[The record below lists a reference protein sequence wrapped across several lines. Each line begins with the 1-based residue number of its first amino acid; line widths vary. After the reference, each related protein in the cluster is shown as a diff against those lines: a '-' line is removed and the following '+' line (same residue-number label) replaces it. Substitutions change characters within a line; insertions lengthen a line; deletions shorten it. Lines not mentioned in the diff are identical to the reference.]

1 MLLPL
6 LSLSALWGFVL
17 NLTMGDA
24 QSLLRANTLYR
35 TLGVTS
41 TDLGLQLQAER
52 VRSAETLTT
61 RKLTSV
67 LSAQR
72 ARTDRS
78 VTDFKLA
85 VMEAGGSVG
94 DDLRLPLGTLE
105 SALGR
110 LGAIR
115 ADIDGGLSSR
125 LAGLNEYN
133 RILDAIFTLYDHLV
147 SVSDLTIFQQASSLQ
162 AMGMAR
168 EYIAREHA
176 LIIGALADRRLTAPE
191 VSAFTE
197 YAASRKF
204 LHARGLAGLDVTL
217 RRPYEQVFASE
228 PFQTFATMEA
238 RIIKTGSPPPTA
250 EGWTAAV
257 DKLTARLDQ
266 LGSSSAG
273 VLAAR
278 TSEAATSTIV
288 KISIAGGL
296 GLIAVLAS
304 IIISVRFGRRL
315 AGELAGL
322 RTAAIELSQ
331 SRLPDIVERLR
342 KGEDVDVRKE
352 AKAIKVHGSA
362 EITDVARAFG
372 SVQRTAVTAA
382 VGQAAMRRGVG
393 QVFLNLAR
401 RKQGLLHRQL
411 SLLDAMQRRTHDPD
425 RLEELFR
432 LDHLTTR
439 MRRHAESL
447 MILSGAA
454 PGRAW
459 RKPVPVIDI
468 VRAAIAEIEDYTRV
482 TVEGMPVAAVD
493 GTAAADLTHLVAE
506 LVENATIYSP
516 PDTTVQVRGDLV
528 SNGYVIE
535 VEDRGLGLSV
545 AEYSAFNTRMAAPPE
560 FDLADSDR
568 LGLFVVA
575 KLAQQYGIKV
585 LLRRSPFGGTTAI
598 VLVPRSMVTE
608 QAALE
613 AGDVDGKADLPSR
626 TRKKAL
632 AVVTSGT
639 HAGLPRRVRQA
650 NLAPQLKESPPLGQE
665 RAPEQEPRGQ
675 EPPPERSPDEVR
687 DLFSAFQRGT
697 QRAREDAS
705 EEGP

>member
-1 MLLPL
+1 MLLLPL

-24 QSLLRANTLYR
+24 QSLLRANTLYQ

-41 TDLGLQLQAER
+41 IDLGLQLQAER
-52 VRSAETLTT
+52 ARSAETLTT
-61 RKLTSV
+61 RKLTTA
-67 LSAQR
+67 LGAQR

-85 VMEAGGSVG
+85 VMEAGSAVG
-94 DDLRLPLGTLE
+94 DDLRRPLAALD
-105 SALGR
+105 SALDR
-110 LGAIR
+110 LGPIR
-115 ADIDGGLSSR
+115 ADIDGGLGSR
-125 LAGLNEYN
+125 LAGLNDYN
-133 RILDAIFTLYDHLV
+133 RILDAIFALYDHLV
-147 SVSDLTIFQQASSLQ
+147 SVSDLELFQQAASLQ

-176 LIIGALADRRLTAPE
+176 LIIGAMADRRLTQPE
-191 VSAFTE
+191 TTAFTE

-204 LHARGLAGLDVTL
+204 LYARGLAGLDVQL
-217 RRPYEQVFASE
+217 RKPYEEVFATE
-228 PFQTFATMEA
+228 PFLGFATMEA
-238 RIIKTGSPPPTA
+238 RIIKTGAPPLPSD
-250 EGWTAAV
+250 GWNQAV
-257 DKLTARLDQ
+257 DRLTSRLDQ
-266 LGSSSAG
+266 LGSASG
-273 VLAAR
+273 TVLASRA
-278 TSEAATSTIV
+278 SEAATSTIV
-288 KISIAGGL
+288 KTSIAGGL
-296 GLIAVLAS
+296 GLIAVLSS

-322 RTAAIELSQ
+322 RAAAVNLSQ
-331 SRLPDIVERLR
+331 TRLPDIVERLR
-342 KGEDVDVRKE
+342 RGEDVDVKKE
-352 AKAIKVHGSA
+352 AKAIKVSGSA

-372 SVQRTAVTAA
+372 SVQRTAVRAA
-382 VGQAAMRRGVG
+382 VGQTALRHGVG

-411 SLLDAMQRRTHDPD
+411 ALLDRMQRRTHDPD

-447 MILSGAA
+447 MILSGSA

-468 VRAAIAEIEDYTRV
+468 VRAAVAEVEDYTRV
-482 TVEGMPVAAVD
+482 HVENMPPGALD
-493 GTAAADLTHLVAE
+493 GTAAADITHLVAE

-516 PDTTVQVRGDLV
+516 PDTTVQVRGDLA

-535 VEDRGLGLSV
+535 IEDRGLGLSIS
-545 AEYSAFNTRMAAPPE
+545 EYSEFNTLLGAPPE
-560 FDLADSDR
+560 FDLTDSDR

-575 KLAQQYGIKV
+575 TLAERHGIKV
-585 LLRRSPFGGTTAI
+585 VLRRSPFGGTSAV

-608 QAALE
+608 QAALA
-613 AGDVDGKADLPSR
+613 AGDGKAELPSR

-650 NLAPQLKESPPLGQE
+650 NLAPQLKEEPAEPESRGQE
-665 RAPEQEPRGQ
+665 RPAEQEPR
-675 EPPPERSPDEVR
+675 PERSPDEVR

-697 QRAREDAS
+697 QRAREEAS